1 MGYIRVKSPIGKEM
15 SIEGSRKVS
24 EKLFKTLRFMKEYGI
39 KKGVAIRIIAR
50 YMNQQ
55 IDDQIISEC
64 RQIVTYNAHY
74 ISIEMIL
81 NQIKKDFE

>member
-24 EKLFKTLRFMKEYGI
+24 EKLFKTLIFMKEHGV
-39 KKGVAIRIIAR
+39 KKGVAIRIIAK
-50 YMNQQ
+50 YMNQE

-64 RQIVTYNAHY
+64 RQIVTYNGHY
-74 ISIEMIL
+74 TSIKMIL